1 MRGYIRS
8 RKQSFG
14 WCASVCT
21 STRSLLPHSSS
32 KVCEQG
38 LCHVV
43 CVHCPEPICG
53 ALSRGLDDFLHRI
66 EFHGGIHLRRELIMR
81 YDRVNA
87 HILEI
92 VRKNNRLTSEV
103 LGEMAGL
110 PATALSTT
118 TEEAPL

>member
-1 MRGYIRS
+1 
-8 RKQSFG
+8 
-14 WCASVCT
+14 
-21 STRSLLPHSSS
+21 
-32 KVCEQG
+32 
-38 LCHVV
+38 
-43 CVHCPEPICG
+43 
-53 ALSRGLDDFLHRI
+53 
-66 EFHGGIHLRRELIMR
+66 MR